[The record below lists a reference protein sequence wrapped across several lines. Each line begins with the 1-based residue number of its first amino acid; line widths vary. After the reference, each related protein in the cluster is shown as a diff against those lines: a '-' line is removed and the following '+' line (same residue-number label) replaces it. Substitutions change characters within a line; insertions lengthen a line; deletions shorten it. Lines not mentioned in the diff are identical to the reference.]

1 MQINEHAFAEIVPMT
16 GRVTALVR
24 DIRKH
29 GQREPIITFEDRTL
43 DGRGRHLACLRLGL
57 EPKVAPY
64 VGDDALLYVLKQN
77 RERFNKN
84 QLALIIARAVLRFG
98 RDLRPLLIALGV
110 SETMGHRAMR
120 LVIRG
125 TETQVLDVLE
135 GRVALSVVADNLP
148 PSPRGK
154 PGPKP
159 KSKPT
164 EIAMRG
170 REVQREAATLWN
182 HLREAFEN
190 LGSLPRPHDTARY
203 VRKLAHVAKIIDQ
216 RLPGALQWMEDFANE
231 WKSRDDH
238 QQNGGAT
245 DPVGGATGGSGD
257 DTNAAGRGRADD
269 TGSSARA
276 PQA

>member
-1 MQINEHAFAEIVPMT
+1 VQINEHAFAEIVPMT

-29 GQREPIITFEDRTL
+29 GQRDPIITFEGRTL
-43 DGRGRHLACLRLGL
+43 DGRGRELACLRLGL

-77 RERFNKN
+77 CARFNKN
-84 QLALIIARAVLRFG
+84 QLALIIARAHLRFG
-98 RDLRPLLIALGV
+98 RELRPLLVAMGV
-110 SETMGHRAMR
+110 SETMGQRATR

-125 TETQVLDVLE
+125 SESQVLDVLE
-135 GRVALSVVADNLP
+135 GRTALSVAADNLP
-148 PSPRGK
+148 PPPRNR

-159 KSKPT
+159 KPK

-170 REVQREAATLWN
+170 REVQREASTLWN

-203 VRKLAHVAKIIDQ
+203 VSKLAHVAKVIDQ
-216 RLPGALQWMEDFANE
+216 RLPGALQWMEEFANE
-231 WKSRDDH
+231 WKSRHDH
-238 QQNGGAT
+238 HENSGTT
-245 DPVGGATGGSGD
+245 DPVGGGATGGNGD
-257 DTNAAGRGRADD
+257 NPNAAGRGRHDD
-269 TGSSARA
+269 TGSSARP